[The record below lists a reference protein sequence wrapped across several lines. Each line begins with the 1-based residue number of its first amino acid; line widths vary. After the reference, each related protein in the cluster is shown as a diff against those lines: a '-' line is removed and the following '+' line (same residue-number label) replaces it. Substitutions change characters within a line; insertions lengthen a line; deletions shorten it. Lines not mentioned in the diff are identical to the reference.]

1 MAQFP
6 STTAAD
12 GIWSLKQQRR
22 AALGGDWP
30 ALPTDPNFADV
41 SLLLHG
47 DGTDGSTTLTDSSS
61 NSQTIT
67 LNGSTAISTAQSKF
81 GGASIAFDGNRDWL
95 YPSDHTQFI
104 FGTDDFTVE
113 MWVYPTDVSTFTYL
127 YDSRPLNSNGAY
139 VAIGISSSGVLNY
152 VANSAV
158 QITGTTTVATN
169 TWHHIA
175 VSRSGTSTK
184 MFLNGTQ
191 EGSTY
196 TDSTNYTTVSGRP
209 LIGANAFSNVV
220 FDLDG
225 YIDDLRITKGVARYT
240 ANFTPPT
247 EAFPD
252 Q

>member
-1 MAQFP
+1 MLRNGLI
-6 STTAAD
+6 SAA
-12 GIWSLKQQRR
+12 
-22 AALGGDWP
+22 GGVGE
-30 ALPTDPNFADV
+30 ADPYFSDV

-47 DGTDGSTTLTDSSS
+47 DGTNGSTTIIDSSS

-67 LNGSTAISTAQSKF
+67 LNGSTAISTTQSKF

-113 MWVYPTDVSTFTYL
+113 MWVYPTDISTFTYF
-127 YDSRPLNSNGAY
+127 YDSRPFNVNGPY
-139 VAIGISSSGVLNY
+139 VSIAINNVDGVLFY
-152 VANSAV
+152 VANSDLR
-158 QITGTTTVATN
+158 IRGTTAVTTS

-209 LIGANAFSNVV
+209 LIGANSFSNVV

-225 YIDDLRITKGVARYT
+225 YMDDVRVTKGVARYT
-240 ANFTPPT
+240 SNFTPPT
-247 EAFPD
+247 AAFPD
-252 Q
+252 S